1 MILENPEIMRSNEI
15 LGLGKFGYGN
25 LGWITR
31 IEAYF
36 EQTQC

>member
-1 MILENPEIMRSNEI
+1 MILVNPEMIRSKEI
-15 LGLGKFGYGN
+15 LGLGEFGYGN